1 MKQLVVILYLVFFTW
16 LYSSAQQ
23 NPVNESISKQ
33 TWCLTEVMYHDVVN
47 PPAAARFYAYS
58 MYTGYEI
65 LTQLDPSAPAIRKN
79 FHSSFSVK
87 IPVHGPVDKKLA
99 VLYGILETGKGI
111 IPSGYL
117 LEEKQ
122 EELIKS
128 WKQNLEPAILNASI
142 QFAKDIAQQVIAWSK
157 TDGYFKLSTRA
168 RYTPSSTDSSW
179 RPTPPEYM
187 LAVEPHW
194 RTIRTFFLDT
204 VSQFRPV
211 GPVVF
216 SKDSGSAF
224 MNMVREVYTTT
235 RNISDEQKLIAN
247 FWDCNPFAVQFQGH
261 MSIGLKKISP
271 GGHWMGITGIVT
283 EKAGLDFNKSMLLHT
298 LVAMTLHDAFASCWD
313 EKYRSNRIRPET
325 AINRYIDPNW
335 KPLLQTPPFPEY
347 SSGHSVISTAVAE
360 LLTSYLGDQ
369 FSFTDTVETY
379 IGLPARTFS
388 SFRAAAAEARI
399 SRLYGGI
406 HFRDAIENGG
416 EQGRRIAEFII
427 NRLKISFKANYN
439 ENTAGSR

>member
-1 MKQLVVILYLVFFTW
+1 MKQKIFLCIFYFTCFNAK
-16 LYSSAQQ
+16 AQ
-23 NPVNESISKQ
+23 VKSYESIPQQ
-33 TWCLTEVMYHDVVN
+33 TWSLTEVMYHDVVN
-47 PPAAARFYAYS
+47 PPAASRFYAYA
-58 MYTGYEI
+58 MYAGYEI
-65 LTQLDPSAPAIRKN
+65 LTQLEQTATGIRQ
-79 FHSSFSVK
+79 K
-87 IPVHGPVDKKLA
+87 IKTPFTIKSPESPVSVDKKLA

-122 EELIKS
+122 EELVKS
-128 WKQNLEPAILNASI
+128 WKQKLEPVIVDASI
-142 QFAKDIAQQVIAWSK
+142 HFAKNIALQVITWAKS
-157 TDGYFKLSTRA
+157 DGYFQLSTRA
-168 RYTPSSTDSSW
+168 RYTPSSADSSW
-179 RPTPPEYM
+179 RPTAPEYM

-204 VSQFRPV
+204 VSQFRPAK
-211 GPVVF
+211 PVSF
-216 SKDSGSAF
+216 SKDSNSYF
-224 MNMVREVYTTT
+224 MQMVREVYRTG
-235 RNISDEQKLIAN
+235 RELSDEQKLIAN

-271 GGHWMGITGIVT
+271 GGHWMGITGIVA
-283 EKAGLDFNKSMLLHT
+283 EKAGLDFNQSMLLHT

-360 LLTSYLGDQ
+360 LLTNYLGDR

-379 IGLPARTFS
+379 IGLPTRTFP

-416 EQGRRIAEFII
+416 EQGRKIAEFII
-427 NRLKISFKANYN
+427 DRLKISFKPVYKG
-439 ENTAGSR
+439 NTAGK

>member
-1 MKQLVVILYLVFFTW
+1 MKQTILQLLFLICLDSY
-16 LYSSAQQ
+16 AQQ
-23 NPVNESISKQ
+23 RAASESISKQ
-33 TWCLTEVMYHDVVN
+33 VWCLTEVMYHDVVN
-47 PPAAARFYAYS
+47 PPAASRFYAYA
-58 MYTGYEI
+58 MYAGYEI
-65 LTQLDPSAPAIRKN
+65 LTQLDPTAVPIRQKIKSVFEIQSPAHDHVN
-79 FHSSFSVK
+79 
-87 IPVHGPVDKKLA
+87 KKLA

-128 WKQNLEPAILNASI
+128 WKQILEPAVVDASI
-142 QFAKDIAQQVIAWSK
+142 QFAKNIAAQVITWSK
-157 TDGYFKLSTRA
+157 SDGYFKLSTRA

-211 GPVVF
+211 QPVGF
-216 SKDSGSAF
+216 NKDSGSAF
-224 MNMVREVYTTT
+224 MNLVREVYNTT
-235 RNISDEQKLIAN
+235 RTITDEQKLIAN

-271 GGHWMGITGIVT
+271 GGHWMGITGIAAD
-283 EKAGLDFNKSMLLHT
+283 KAGLDFNKCMLLHT

-379 IGLPARTFS
+379 IGLPARTFP

-416 EQGRRIAEFII
+416 EQGRRIAECII
-427 NRLKISFKANYN
+427 DKIKIKLLAV
-439 ENTAGSR
+439 R